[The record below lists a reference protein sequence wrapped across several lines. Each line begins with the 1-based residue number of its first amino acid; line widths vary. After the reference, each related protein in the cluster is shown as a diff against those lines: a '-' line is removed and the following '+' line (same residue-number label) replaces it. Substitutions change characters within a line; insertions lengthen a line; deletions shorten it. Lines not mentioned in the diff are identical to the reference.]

1 MMTRMQKVGAAA
13 RRPRN
18 LIVTSTIG
26 IVAVAGFMAT
36 AGGRTLPDVPMAD
49 VTRGEFI
56 DTLEIRGEIRPLK
69 SVVLSSPLQSGEL
82 QIIKLAKN
90 GTVVKPGDVVVE
102 FDGSTLQRTIQE
114 KQSELKQADA
124 EIEQA
129 AAQARITQEQ
139 NATALMKATYDI
151 ERAKLDVN
159 KGDTVSRIENE
170 QAKLV
175 LKDAEQKLIEL
186 NEKIKS
192 DRTSAEA
199 DAFAKKHKREK
210 AQADL
215 QRAQRGLENLQIKSP
230 TTGMINILPN
240 PRSGDMF
247 GNGQEFREGD
257 RAWAGANIIELPDLS
272 SVHLQA
278 RLDESDRG
286 RLKTGQD
293 ALIRIEAVPGKDFK
307 ARIEQISVLA
317 KPDFSAGWPPPKN
330 FDLDLVMLEID
341 PKVRPGMTAVAR
353 IATERVPN
361 VVLVPAEAIF
371 QRDGAPV
378 VYKLSGAGFDEQRV
392 QVARRGKEQAIVTS
406 GIAPGDRVATRR
418 PGAELI
424 RRGE

>member
-1 MMTRMQKVGAAA
+1 MTTMQKVGAAA

-18 LIVTSTIG
+18 LIAAGTVG
-26 IVAVAGFMAT
+26 LVAVAGFMAT

-49 VTRGEFI
+49 VIRGEFV

-82 QIIKLAKN
+82 QIVKLVKN
-90 GTVVKPGDVVVE
+90 GTVVKPGDIVVE

-139 NATALMKATYDI
+139 NATALMKAKYDV
-151 ERAKLDVN
+151 ERARLDVN

-186 NEKIKS
+186 AEKIKS

-199 DAFAKKHKREK
+199 DAFAKTHKRDK
-210 AQADL
+210 ARADL
-215 QRAQRGLENLQIKSP
+215 QRAQQGLLNLQIKAP
-230 TTGMINILPN
+230 AAGMINILPN

-257 RAWAGANIIELPDLS
+257 RAWAGANIVELPDLS

-286 RLKTGQD
+286 RLKVGQD
-293 ALIRIEAVPGKDFK
+293 ASIRIEAVPGKDFK

-330 FDLDLVMLEID
+330 FDLDLVLLELD

-353 IATERVPN
+353 IATERVRD
-361 VVLVPAEAIF
+361 VVLVPAEAVF
-371 QRDGAPV
+371 QRDGSPV
-378 VYKLSGAGFDEQRV
+378 VYKLSGAGFEERRV
-392 QVARRGKEQAIVTS
+392 QVSRRGKEQAVVTS
-406 GIAPGDRVATRR
+406 GIAPGDRIATRR
-418 PGAELI
+418 PGPELVRRAE
-424 RRGE
+424 